1 MSWVSVKRLSFLAM
15 ALWPLAAG
23 AQQLEGKYR
32 LNGSEVKA
40 SFEPL
45 REVLQGSSAVL
56 YDGWKPFVYGVV
68 VSQDGYILTKA
79 SELDEHGTLTIRVDD
94 TLYEEVQVVATDTE
108 WDVALLKVDAEDLEP
123 VIWSEDQDVGHG
135 TWVVSN
141 GATSRLRRR
150 AQIGIISANS
160 REIGGGFRWCWGC
173 A

>member
-123 VIWSEDQDVGHG
+123 VMF
-135 TWVVSN
+135 
-141 GATSRLRRR
+141 ARRP
-150 AQIGIISANS
+150 QTPP
-160 REIGGGFRWCWGC
+160 FMMMF
-173 A
+173 